1 MIMPDARGFTDTR
14 IDKQDR
20 DIRPSFPV
28 RSRSR
33 GSAAAVHLKGTSE
46 IRWDYQR
53 ENSHKRVSNSVLN
66 WVLEGAWTTVGGRS
80 SHAAIIRNEKKFC
93 LMKVRALS
101 LKIFLPCPRRVLSEA
116 TILQEKWVKR
126 RDTRFVV
133 HGIEADSHFR
143 NRLPDAL
150 NESYVFRTVGG
161 DFSNFHSQMEDPNFP
176 HIPIERT
183 LAIIKPEA
191 IRFSDEIEE
200 KILQNQFF
208 IIQKRRVHL
217 TPEQASEFYAEH
229 YGKMFFPTL
238 VSYMSSGPIS
248 VLVLAKENA
257 VMSWQKLIGPA
268 NSVKARSL
276 APTSLRALYGID
288 DQQNALHGSDS
299 IASAEKEIRFF
310 FQDTV
315 MEPIPYRVT
324 AKDYLTRHVNP
335 TLLRGLTEVCK
346 QKPKDPIPWL
356 ADWLLDNNPNKPSVN
371 NRYTVSKHL

>member
-1 MIMPDARGFTDTR
+1 M
-14 IDKQDR
+14 
-20 DIRPSFPV
+20 
-28 RSRSR
+28 
-33 GSAAAVHLKGTSE
+33 
-46 IRWDYQR
+46 
-53 ENSHKRVSNSVLN
+53 
-66 WVLEGAWTTVGGRS
+66 EG
-80 SHAAIIRNEKKFC
+80 N
-93 LMKVRALS
+93 
-101 LKIFLPCPRRVLSEA
+101 
-116 TILQEKWVKR
+116 
-126 RDTRFVV
+126 
-133 HGIEADSHFR
+133 
-143 NRLPDAL
+143 
-150 NESYVFRTVGG
+150 
-161 DFSNFHSQMEDPNFP
+161 PNFP
-176 HIPIERT
+176 HIPLERT

-208 IIQKRRVHL
+208 IIQKRRVQL
-217 TPEQASEFYAEH
+217 TPEQASELYAEH
-229 YGKMFFPTL
+229 YGKMFFSSL

-248 VLVLAKENA
+248 VLVLAKEDA

-276 APTSLRALYGID
+276 APKSLRALYGTD

-371 NRYTVSKHL
+371 SRYTVSKHL